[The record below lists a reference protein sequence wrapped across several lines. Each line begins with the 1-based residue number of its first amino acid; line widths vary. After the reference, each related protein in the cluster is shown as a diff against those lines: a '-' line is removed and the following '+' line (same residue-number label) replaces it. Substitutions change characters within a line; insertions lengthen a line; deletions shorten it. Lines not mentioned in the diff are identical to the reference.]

1 MSYITYTKLIKSLIT
16 PWSVMEMKQIQ
27 PVGKPLPEH
36 FNHKKYVEKLEMDEP
51 NKVLYQ
57 LVVDTRPIDFCQRSL
72 I

>member
-36 FNHKKYVEKLEMDEP
+36 FNHKKYVNKIEMDKP
-51 NKVLYQ
+51 
-57 LVVDTRPIDFCQRSL
+57 D
-72 I
+72 

>member
-1 MSYITYTKLIKSLIT
+1 
-16 PWSVMEMKQIQ
+16 MEMKQIQ